1 MERSI
6 FGFFY
11 GLFMCHLSYLC
22 RSNLSE
28 KAGWT
33 GSFIFA
39 ECFYKLGKFH
49 SCFLYDTFLTCTKE
63 NK

>member
-6 FGFFY
+6 LVFY

-28 KAGWT
+28 KAVWT
-33 GSFIFA
+33 GGFIFA
-39 ECFYKLGKFH
+39 ECFYKSCKFH
-49 SCFLYDTFLTCTKE
+49 SCFLYDTFLTCMKE